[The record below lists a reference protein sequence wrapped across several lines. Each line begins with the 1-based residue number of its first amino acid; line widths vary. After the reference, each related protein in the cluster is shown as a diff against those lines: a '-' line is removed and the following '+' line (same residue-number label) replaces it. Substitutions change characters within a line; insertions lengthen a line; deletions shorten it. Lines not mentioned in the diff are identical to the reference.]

1 MTCEN
6 IIQQRLFSDKFI
18 VDKQKQ
24 SNAKDFQDNLNR
36 FNISSLKSS
45 FSPVNNAFANKKL
58 FAHMTRFRTS
68 CLSRKIIPM
77 LSQIHQYIII
87 SKQPTLS
94 LRIFKKWKFYR
105 CVTFCNKEIA
115 LCV

>member
-45 FSPVNNAFANKKL
+45 CSPVNNAFANKK
-58 FAHMTRFRTS
+58 
-68 CLSRKIIPM
+68 
-77 LSQIHQYIII
+77 
-87 SKQPTLS
+87 
-94 LRIFKKWKFYR
+94 
-105 CVTFCNKEIA
+105 
-115 LCV
+115 

>member
-6 IIQQRLFSDKFI
+6 IIQQRLFFSDKFI

-45 FSPVNNAFANKKL
+45 FSPVNNAFANKK
-58 FAHMTRFRTS
+58 
-68 CLSRKIIPM
+68 
-77 LSQIHQYIII
+77 
-87 SKQPTLS
+87 
-94 LRIFKKWKFYR
+94 
-105 CVTFCNKEIA
+105 
-115 LCV
+115 

>member
-1 MTCEN
+1 MTSEN

-45 FSPVNNAFANKKL
+45 FSPVNNAFANKK
-58 FAHMTRFRTS
+58 
-68 CLSRKIIPM
+68 
-77 LSQIHQYIII
+77 
-87 SKQPTLS
+87 
-94 LRIFKKWKFYR
+94 
-105 CVTFCNKEIA
+105 
-115 LCV
+115 